1 MAKAKKLPSGQWRTL
16 VYSHTDANG
25 KRKYESFTADS
36 KKESEYLA
44 AEFALNK
51 KRKKNPSNFTLGEA
65 IDKYIADLEGKR
77 SVTTI
82 SGYRK
87 IRNYAFQSIM
97 DVQLKNI
104 DEDVLNDAITKEI
117 NRNVIIYGNGH
128 KSKKK
133 GKPLSA
139 KTVKNEFGLVTAT
152 LNMNDVELNMKK
164 IKLPEVAE
172 KKKNLPLPHV
182 IYEVVRGTDME
193 LPVLLAMWLSF
204 SESEICG
211 LTRSKSL
218 IADGEFIYISEVVVY
233 ANGEEHRKELAKKNT
248 RKRVLQLPEYLKK
261 LIDQLPPEQDR
272 LVLMTG
278 HDMYDRLRRLLKKN
292 NLPHITFHELR
303 HMNASVMATLNV
315 PDIYAQSRGGWAT
328 DNVMKK
334 IYTHEFTEERI
345 AIDNKI
351 DDYFNDMINDKC
363 NTKYNTKK

>member
-16 VYSHTDANG
+16 VYSHTDSNG
-25 KRKYESFTADS
+25 KRKYESFTADT

-51 KRKKNPSNFTLGEA
+51 NSKKKPSELKLGDA
-65 IDKYIADLEGKR
+65 IDRYIDSLEGKR
-77 SVTTI
+77 SITTI

-87 IRNYAFQSIM
+87 IRKYAFQSIM
-97 DVQLKNI
+97 DLPLKKI
-104 DEDVLNDAITKEI
+104 DEQVLNDAITKEI
-117 NRNVIIYGNGH
+117 NRNTVIYGNGH
-128 KSKKK
+128 KSKKQ
-133 GKPLSA
+133 GKPLSP
-139 KTVKNEFGLVTAT
+139 KTVKNEFGLVTAA
-152 LNMNDVELNMKK
+152 LYMNDVELNMKK

-172 KKKNLPLPHV
+172 KKKDLPLPYA
-182 IYEVVRGTDME
+182 IYNLVKGTDME

-218 IADGEFIYISEVVVY
+218 LADGEFIYVSEVVVY
-233 ANGEEHRKELAKKNT
+233 ADGEEHRKELAKKNT
-248 RKRVLQLPEYLKK
+248 RKRVLKLPEHLKH

-292 NLPHITFHELR
+292 GLPHMTFHELR

-315 PDIYAQSRGGWAT
+315 PDVYAQARGGWAT

-334 IYTHEFTEERI
+334 IYTHEFTEERV

-351 DDYFNDMINDKC
+351 DNYFNDMISNKC